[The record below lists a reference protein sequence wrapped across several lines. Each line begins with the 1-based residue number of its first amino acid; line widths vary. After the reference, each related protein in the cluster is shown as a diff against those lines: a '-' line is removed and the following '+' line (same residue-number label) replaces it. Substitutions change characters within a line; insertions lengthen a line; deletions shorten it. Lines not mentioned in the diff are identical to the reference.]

1 MEKGYKV
8 AYSNENVD
16 YYPDWDASG
25 LTTKK
30 LREFAYKVYAE
41 QVKCGLNEKGKKATV
56 VSRSNLENML
66 IESMFSSIGYNLK
79 KEKIPEYIKNRNL
92 CALDSIRCEFW
103 SGHAY

>member
-1 MEKGYKV
+1 
-8 AYSNENVD
+8 
-16 YYPDWDASG
+16 
-25 LTTKK
+25 
-30 LREFAYKVYAE
+30 
-41 QVKCGLNEKGKKATV
+41 V